1 MSRVMENGRP
11 LAGYRYNEDGTVRS
25 LTLGSSLYTEYTYD
39 MDKNLSRMWTRLGKD
54 TLLVDNSYQYDGN
67 GNRTQKQT
75 QDGLTRYAYD
85 ANNRLVEV
93 AYPGMNGATDTEYL
107 HYDHAG
113 NRTERIRGNAHEY
126 YHYDACNRL
135 TEITDGIRQVKH
147 YTYDNSGNM
156 LSDGEMSYLYDGF
169 GRLEQVTKAD
179 GSFQKNHYDAE
190 GLRAEMEENG
200 QLVKFLYNENREA
213 VAEEES
219 DGNVIRYI
227 RGLGLI
233 SSDSEKA
240 KTYYHYVSDEQGSIT
255 HVINGEDK
263 ESGELPQENVQPQV
277 LNHYEYDAF
286 GNTVSCEEQVHN
298 RFRYTGEQYDPLT
311 GQYYLRA
318 RYYNPVIA
326 RFTQEDTYYGD
337 GLNLYTYCQ
346 NNPILNHDPTGHGT
360 KENSPYSRK
369 EQQYIDAGADPDTAR
384 LAAECYPDANSKQD
398 LYNKYKSQGYNATD
412 AKKLANYEIVHGEER
427 AKNYA
432 ANNVKKSGPDYTA
445 TSPRDNV
452 NTDWRTQNRLN
463 AQREAGAGK
472 SGSSSGKVWDYAKQF
487 DGELSN
493 FNDGY
498 EIKNVI
504 DEDLCLVQFH
514 SNAEVGNGRSLKYW
528 TTFDEANGIS
538 TVDDYMNKMALL
550 SNWGARDNVSIAK
563 IPAGTKIKYAIGTA
577 KEQVGAIES
586 RPGGGLQI
594 LFEQFDDGWVLDT
607 RPLS

>member
-1 MSRVMENGRP
+1 
-11 LAGYRYNEDGTVRS
+11 
-25 LTLGSSLYTEYTYD
+25 
-39 MDKNLSRMWTRLGKD
+39 
-54 TLLVDNSYQYDGN
+54 
-67 GNRTQKQT
+67 
-75 QDGLTRYAYD
+75 
-85 ANNRLVEV
+85 
-93 AYPGMNGATDTEYL
+93 
-107 HYDHAG
+107 
-113 NRTERIRGNAHEY
+113 
-126 YHYDACNRL
+126 
-135 TEITDGIRQVKH
+135 
-147 YTYDNSGNM
+147 M

-227 RGLGLI
+227 RRLGLI

-255 HVINGEDK
+255 HVINGEEK
-263 ESGELPQENVQPQV
+263 ESGELPQEDVQSRV

-286 GNTVSCEEQVHN
+286 GNTIRCEEQVHN

-360 KENSPYSRK
+360 KENSPYSRN

-432 ANNVKKSGPDYTA
+432 ANNVKKSGSDYTA
-445 TSPRDNV
+445 TSPRENP

-472 SGSSSGKVWDYAKQF
+472 SGSSSIVEIVDEEKGTFIIKDWSDYPDDYVPVPDQNKVWTF
-487 DGELSN
+487 LEG
-493 FNDGY
+493 
-498 EIKNVI
+498 
-504 DEDLCLVQFH
+504 DEYN
-514 SNAEVGNGRSLKYW
+514 S
-528 TTFDEANGIS
+528 
-538 TVDDYMNKMALL
+538 
-550 SNWGARDNVSIAK
+550 ARDSANIFNRNMRAADPYYANNGLEIHEIEPVKMGGSPTDINNKTSIQSQVHRRYVTPWWNK
-563 IPAGTKIKYAIGTA
+563 IRDEVKK
-577 KEQVGAIES
+577 
-586 RPGGGLQI
+586 GLN
-594 LFEQFDDGWVLDT
+594 
-607 RPLS
+607 

>member
-1 MSRVMENGRP
+1 M
-11 LAGYRYNEDGTVRS
+11 
-25 LTLGSSLYTEYTYD
+25 
-39 MDKNLSRMWTRLGKD
+39 
-54 TLLVDNSYQYDGN
+54 
-67 GNRTQKQT
+67 
-75 QDGLTRYAYD
+75 
-85 ANNRLVEV
+85 
-93 AYPGMNGATDTEYL
+93 
-107 HYDHAG
+107 AG
-113 NRTERIRGNAHEY
+113 NRTERIRGAVLEQY
-126 YHYDACNRL
+126 LYDECNRL
-135 TEITDGIRQVKH
+135 LQITDGADTVKN

-213 VAEEES
+213 AAEEES

-263 ESGELPQENVQPQV
+263 ESGELPQEDVQPQV

-346 NNPILNHDPTGHGT
+346 NNPVLYHDPTGHGT

-384 LAAECYPDANSKQD
+384 LAAQCYPDAKSKQD
-398 LYNKYKSQGYNATD
+398 LYNKYKKQGYSAQD
-412 AKKLANYEIVHGEER
+412 AKKLANREIIHGEE
-427 AKNYA
+427 ATKKYIKD
-432 ANNVKKSGPDYTA
+432 NNVKKSGPDYTA

-452 NTDWRTQNRLN
+452 NTDWRTQERLN
-463 AQREAGAGK
+463 AQRNAGAGKGNESGNK
-472 SGSSSGKVWDYAKQF
+472 SGSSSRYDRTGYQSKGRSNNLFGRDRSTRRTTNLTEWRRSISQQDIHNEMRLFLGDDYVKIDSGKWRSLDGTRQFRVKPDDYLGNHGIGQPTVPNTPHVHFEFLTPKSNGNGF
-487 DGELSN
+487 DV
-493 FNDGY
+493 
-498 EIKNVI
+498 IKNIHV
-504 DEDLCLVQFH
+504 
-514 SNAEVGNGRSLKYW
+514 
-528 TTFDEANGIS
+528 
-538 TVDDYMNKMALL
+538 
-550 SNWGARDNVSIAK
+550 
-563 IPAGTKIKYAIGTA
+563 PIK
-577 KEQVGAIES
+577 
-586 RPGGGLQI
+586 
-594 LFEQFDDGWVLDT
+594 
-607 RPLS
+607 

>member
-1 MSRVMENGRP
+1 
-11 LAGYRYNEDGTVRS
+11 
-25 LTLGSSLYTEYTYD
+25 
-39 MDKNLSRMWTRLGKD
+39 
-54 TLLVDNSYQYDGN
+54 
-67 GNRTQKQT
+67 
-75 QDGLTRYAYD
+75 
-85 ANNRLVEV
+85 
-93 AYPGMNGATDTEYL
+93 
-107 HYDHAG
+107 
-113 NRTERIRGNAHEY
+113 
-126 YHYDACNRL
+126 
-135 TEITDGIRQVKH
+135 
-147 YTYDNSGNM
+147 
-156 LSDGEMSYLYDGF
+156 
-169 GRLEQVTKAD
+169 
-179 GSFQKNHYDAE
+179 
-190 GLRAEMEENG
+190 MEENG

-213 VAEEES
+213 AAEEES

-263 ESGELPQENVQPQV
+263 ESGELPQEDVQPQV

-346 NNPILNHDPTGHGT
+346 NNPVLYHDPTGHGT

-384 LAAECYPDANSKQD
+384 LAAECYPDAKSKQD

-445 TSPRDNV
+445 TFPRDNV
-452 NTDWRTQNRLN
+452 NTDWRTQERVN
-463 AQREAGAGK
+463 AQRNAGAGK
-472 SGSSSGKVWDYAKQF
+472 GNESGNKSGSKPIGATYEGTIYRSVDSRYDPLEMSQYTINSNHRYTESGVPGLHFSSGEKIVKAELGNYDVFDFSNRTMYSYDVRLTNMLDVSNPSVRSQLGISLESIVGEGYDVTHAIGRYAY
-487 DGELSN
+487 SN
-493 FNDGY
+493 GY
-498 EIKNVI
+498 
-504 DEDLCLVQFH
+504 
-514 SNAEVGNGRSLKYW
+514 
-528 TTFDEANGIS
+528 NGIIAPS
-538 TVDDYMNKMALL
+538 
-550 SNWGARDNVSIAK
+550 ARAD
-563 IPAGTKIKYAIGTA
+563 
-577 KEQVGAIES
+577 
-586 RPGGGLQI
+586 GGRNII
-594 LFEQFDDGWVLDT
+594 LFNAKGVK
-607 RPLS
+607 